1 MGVQR
6 GTLKLETVSRSDC
19 TLLLAADLG
28 LGLLPEGLQFADAAS
43 LKVAA
48 QGGLDPGEAIE
59 EAVVGAGQAG
69 LRVNAASA
77 GHVHEGEENIPEF
90 LLGVGLVP

>member
-1 MGVQR
+1 MFFIQSEWLVV
-6 GTLKLETVSRSDC
+6 VSSLNLFESIDSDRV
-19 TLLLAADLG
+19 LLLAADLG

-59 EAVVGAGQAG
+59 EAVVGAGQA
-69 LRVNAASA
+69 
-77 GHVHEGEENIPEF
+77 
-90 LLGVGLVP
+90 